1 MTDQDVNPD
10 FRDMFAALCAAEVR
24 FLVVGGYAV
33 MRHTVPRYT
42 KDIDILVECSAINA
56 ERVFAALTDFG
67 APLSEL
73 SVQDLQ
79 DPKVVFQIGVPPN
92 RIDILTGISGVEF
105 QMAWGRRLSGK
116 YGDVPVAFLCLDDIL
131 AAKRAAGRP
140 HDLRDVEW
148 LERAKRQFNGGGDP
162 SKGDG

>member
-1 MTDQDVNPD
+1 MADQDINPD
-10 FRDMFAALCAAEVR
+10 FRDMFAELCAADAR

-42 KDIDILVECSAINA
+42 KDIDILVDRSADNA
-56 ERVFAALTDFG
+56 AKVHAALAAFG
-67 APLSEL
+67 APLSDL
-73 SVQDLQ
+73 SMEDLQ

-92 RIDILTGISGVEF
+92 RIDILTSISGVDF
-105 QMAWGRRLSGK
+105 AGGWDRRLAGE
-116 YGDVPVAFLCLDDIL
+116 YGGVPINFLGLEDIL

-148 LERAKRQFNGGGDP
+148 LERARQKRGQDGDE
-162 SKGDG
+162 